1 MDELAAA
8 VAGALQ
14 SGDLAAIT
22 ALMANDVRWGA
33 PEQSVPT
40 CRNKSQ
46 VLRWYENAQLAGA
59 SAQVIETI
67 VLGEHIVLGVMV
79 QGNPRAESPSPSL
92 RWQVMSVKDGQVA
105 EIRGYDSRGEA
116 EEFARSGVSIW

>member
-8 VAGALQ
+8 IAGALQ

-105 EIRGYDSRGEA
+105 EIRGYDSRSEA
-116 EEFARSGVSIW
+116 EEFALSGVSNW